1 MAIVQAHYT
10 LGPLRVAAAPNI
22 PKVLSTFSI
31 TSTLA
36 IAYLEADGSTMK
48 QMHNLLA
55 EGNW

>member
-36 IAYLEADGSTMK
+36 IAYLGADGSTKK